1 MSKTTALQG
10 LEDTLARAET
20 RQRQRE
26 GFRDFLTFA
35 RAYKDNMHGSSS
47 GTWPH
52 GPENYDAGRISFVED
67 GERKYARVSWM
78 QASQL
83 AEKKRTG
90 EITDIRV
97 EPADKG
103 KIAGSIVAALNLY
116 SGKKQ
121 SIGSD
126 TGEAMVKEA
135 IAAMYLLD
143 LTNSRP
149 LLRMI
154 ESGLKDGRPPGTIAA
169 IGSAFQKYGMIDE
182 YHSDLPCGRADVLLS
197 VLEAKLR
204 PEGPMTEEEAFEKGY
219 RQAYEGRRSGGV
231 WGDVLD
237 AAKITFVAGEKRQS
251 ERVTFPTVMPLADR
265 VLRGEIEDVQLPPE
279 EKGKLYASIMKS
291 RDFIMSDGPYS
302 GGDITGYLAER
313 MVAWL
318 YLLGR
323 LDAPES
329 VELLSDVL
337 EKRSNL
343 VQPIRQALSRYGA
356 NQ

>member
-1 MSKTTALQG
+1 
-10 LEDTLARAET
+10 
-20 RQRQRE
+20 
-26 GFRDFLTFA
+26 
-35 RAYKDNMHGSSS
+35 
-47 GTWPH
+47 
-52 GPENYDAGRISFVED
+52 
-67 GERKYARVSWM
+67 
-78 QASQL
+78 
-83 AEKKRTG
+83 
-90 EITDIRV
+90 
-97 EPADKG
+97 
-103 KIAGSIVAALNLY
+103 LY

-313 MVAWL
+313 MVAGL